1 MAKPRVFLSS
11 TYYDLKHVRERIE
24 GFLINFGME
33 PVLFES
39 DNVTF
44 EFGKPLDVS
53 CYNEVKTCHM
63 MVLIVGGRYGSV
75 ATGELIP
82 QEKKELYEQYVSITR
97 KEHETATNSGVP
109 AFVFIDKN
117 VYAEYQ
123 TYKKN
128 KKLFEDKTP
137 FNFAHVDDIN
147 IFRFISILEPMTAIK
162 TFDKVEEI
170 ENYLESQVSG
180 MLFIYLQQLQTL
192 KQNKETLDAIAE
204 LNNIS
209 QRMNEMVTAIGKSV
223 LLNSDE
229 YEKVIDNQDIMLITF
244 FKDMFFDNLH
254 FQVMPN
260 YTQEQCNSIVDGI
273 LNLLFTKHIVEQ
285 LTKVEIKK
293 DTFWE
298 RIKSLKNELNFELM
312 LIDSNISIDKLN
324 LSKIMRNYI
333 DKIYP
338 IMEKKP
344 HMFNK
349 MKEIFHEDSLEAISG
364 LPF

>member
-24 GFLINFGME
+24 RFLANFGME

-44 EFGKPLDVS
+44 EFNKPLDIS

-63 MVLIVGGRYGSV
+63 MVLIVGGRYGSA
-75 ATGELIP
+75 ATGEKVS
-82 QEKKELYEQYVSITR
+82 QDRKDLYKQYVSITR
-97 KEHETATNSGVP
+97 KEHETATSVGVP

-128 KKLFEDKTP
+128 KKMFEDKIP

-147 IFRFISILEPMTAIK
+147 VFKFISILEPTTAIK

-170 ENYLESQVSG
+170 ENYLENQISG
-180 MLFIYLQQLQTL
+180 MLFLYLQQLQIQ
-192 KQNKETLDAIAE
+192 KQERKMLDSIAE
-204 LNNIS
+204 LNSIS
-209 QRMNEMVTAIGKSV
+209 QRMNEMVSAIGKSI
-223 LLNSDE
+223 LNDSGE

-244 FKDMFFDNLH
+244 FKDMFFDNVT
-254 FQVMPN
+254 FKSN
-260 YTQEQCNSIVDGI
+260 SCTIEQCKAIIDSCFKIFFSDETINK
-273 LNLLFTKHIVEQ
+273 LLEKETKESSFYSRVKDLEELFNAKLLLSDYGTIVEN
-285 LTKVEIKK
+285 
-293 DTFWE
+293 
-298 RIKSLKNELNFELM
+298 SNFY
-312 LIDSNISIDKLN
+312 
-324 LSKIMRNYI
+324 KIMRNYI
-333 DKIYP
+333 MKIYP
-338 IMEKKP
+338 IIKKKP
-344 HMFNK
+344 QLLKK
-349 MKEIFHEDSLEAISG
+349 MRELFIQDSQYQIPD